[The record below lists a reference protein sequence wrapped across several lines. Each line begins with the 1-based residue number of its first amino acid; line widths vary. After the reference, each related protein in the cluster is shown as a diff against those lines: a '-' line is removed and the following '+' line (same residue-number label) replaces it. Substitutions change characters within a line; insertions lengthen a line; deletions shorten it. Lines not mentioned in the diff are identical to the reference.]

1 MWNKS
6 ADVII
11 PGVMGFDGLGRW
23 DVLVPSILCLNM
35 KDWEFSERLNFS
47 DGNDENQIIK
57 ITHAPNFRG
66 FKGSEFVIDAVEKLK
81 KEGMF
86 VELVLLEGVKNEVVK
101 KVLFEQS
108 DIHVEQLIGTGHG
121 INAVEAMATGLPV
134 VSNLDDENYTRP
146 LRRWSYLNECPIVS
160 SNPESF

>member
-1 MWNKS
+1 
-6 ADVII
+6 
-11 PGVMGFDGLGRW
+11 
-23 DVLVPSILCLNM
+23 
-35 KDWEFSERLNFS
+35 
-47 DGNDENQIIK
+47 
-57 ITHAPNFRG
+57 
-66 FKGSEFVIDAVEKLK
+66 
-81 KEGMF
+81 MF

-146 LRRWSYLNECPIVS
+146 LRRWSYLNE
-160 SNPESF
+160 